1 MKFAATMRLAEG
13 QTYADMAERAARLG
27 FQGVSIGFDHR
38 WTEAD
43 LVGIR
48 EPFERHGVDIVELC
62 CYCNFVTPRPEEAQ
76 RNIER
81 LQWALQAGAI
91 LNCDRAVTYAG
102 SAHPDPEQPFAP
114 HPDNWSD
121 AAWERLVQRI
131 WALLD
136 GVDDLGVCLCFE
148 PNAATTLNSLESL
161 TELMADA
168 SSARV
173 RIALD
178 PAPLFTPEAAAHPER
193 GLAVMFSALADTI
206 AVARATDLELIEA
219 GEKPQIRPVALG
231 EGILDYP
238 TYLKLLDALERDIP
252 LVVKYQP
259 NDEAYGLALDCLRDA
274 AKAAG
279 LRVE

>member
-1 MKFAATMRLAEG
+1 MKFAAAMRLGEG
-13 QTYADMAERAARLG
+13 EPYADVAERAARLG
-27 FQGVSIGFDHR
+27 FEGVSIGFDHR

-43 LVGIR
+43 LVAIR
-48 EPFERHGVDIVELC
+48 EPFERHGVDIVELG
-62 CYCNFVTPRPEEAQ
+62 CYCNFVSPRPEEAQ

-91 LNCDRAVTYAG
+91 LNCDHAVTYAG
-102 SAHPDPEQPFAP
+102 SAHPDADQPFAP
-114 HPDNWSD
+114 HPNNWAD
-121 AAWERLVQRI
+121 TTWERLVQRI
-131 WALLD
+131 WTLLD

-178 PAPLFTPEAAAHPER
+178 PAALFSPEAAAHSER
-193 GLAVMFSALADTI
+193 ALAEMFSALVDSI

-219 GEKPQIRPVALG
+219 GEKPQIRPAALG
-231 EGILDYP
+231 
-238 TYLKLLDALERDIP
+238 
-252 LVVKYQP
+252 
-259 NDEAYGLALDCLRDA
+259 
-274 AKAAG
+274 
-279 LRVE
+279 